1 MAIRP
6 RTFRPAT
13 GPGSNADRKARAH
26 AYEARRYAESLTKR
40 LYGTARWQGIRSQ
53 QLRDEPLC
61 RLCLADG
68 RVTPAVVCDHVE
80 PHRGDVD
87 LFWAGPFQSLCKS
100 CHSSA
105 KQKNEAE
112 PS

>member
-1 MAIRP
+1 M
-6 RTFRPAT
+6 FRPAF
-13 GPGSNADRKARAH
+13 GPGSDADRRARAR
-26 AYEARRYAESLTKR
+26 AYEARRFAESRTKR
-40 LYGTARWQGIRSQ
+40 LYGTARWLALRSG
-53 QLRDEPLC
+53 QLRAEPLC
-61 RLCLADG
+61 RLCLAEG

-100 CHSSA
+100 CHSST
-105 KQKNEAE
+105 KQKDEAN